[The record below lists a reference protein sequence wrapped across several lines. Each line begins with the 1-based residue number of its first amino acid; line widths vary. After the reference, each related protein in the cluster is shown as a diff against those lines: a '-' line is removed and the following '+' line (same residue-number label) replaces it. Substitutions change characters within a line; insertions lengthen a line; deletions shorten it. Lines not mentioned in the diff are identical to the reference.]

1 METKFYTEIEKKISV
16 KTLKDFEKEIR
27 VKVNAEFE
35 TLRKKDENL
44 SRILMVDEVN
54 KWNMI
59 KNGDYSWLD
68 LDSEKTKKLF
78 RLIEIYSYFNDVIDG
93 VKYLNDKVGKLK
105 LLKEAPDPE

>member
-1 METKFYTEIEKKISV
+1 MESKFFTEIEKKISV

-27 VKVNAEFE
+27 VKVNTELE

-59 KNGDYSWLD
+59 KNEDYSWLK

-78 RLIEIYSYFNDVIDG
+78 RLIEIYSYFNDVIDS
-93 VKYLNDKVGKLK
+93 VKYLNDKVEKLK
-105 LLKEAPDPE
+105 LLKEAPDPN